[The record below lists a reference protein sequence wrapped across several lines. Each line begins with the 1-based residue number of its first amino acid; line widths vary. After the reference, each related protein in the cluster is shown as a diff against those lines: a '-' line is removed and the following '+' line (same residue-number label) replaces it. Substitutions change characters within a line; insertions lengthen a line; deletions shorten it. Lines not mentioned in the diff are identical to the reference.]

1 MNNPKNFY
9 LIGIC
14 GTAMASLAG
23 MLRESGYTVCGSDSD
38 VYPPMSDFLDRLGIP
53 VFKGYSAENFSKR
66 KPDLV
71 VIGNAL
77 SRGNVE
83 IEHVLDS
90 GLRYASMAE
99 TVKELFIR
107 GKNSIVVAGTH
118 GKTTTTAMLAW
129 ILDVA
134 GRKPSFLVGGIAE
147 NFGRSFQV
155 ADGPDF
161 VIEGDEYD
169 TAFFEKGPKFLH
181 YLPRIVLLKNI
192 EFDHAD
198 IYADLEAIKTAFRR
212 LINIVPQSGLIVA
225 GVDSPVVGELIPAAF
240 SRVATAGI
248 GLGEWQARNIR
259 TTPDGMAFDVT
270 RSDTQIGRFSIPMA
284 GTFNVQNALGA
295 IIVAGE
301 LRIET
306 ELIQRALASFKSVK
320 RRLELRGEANGVRV
334 YDDFAHHPTAV
345 LETLRAVRERFRD
358 QRIWAVFEP
367 RSQTSRRRIF
377 EQAFI
382 EAFDPADVTLIA
394 RVYGSAKMDPQVTL
408 SPDRVIEGIRQRGKD
423 AYTFGSTDEIVNF
436 LAPQV
441 RSGDHVVIMSN
452 GGFDNI
458 HNKLLERL
466 TEGGNENGAA
476 RLFHRV

>member
-1 MNNPKNFY
+1 MTDRQKIY

-23 MLRESGYTVCGSDSD
+23 MLREKGYAVSGSDSD
-38 VYPPMSDFLDRLGIP
+38 VYPPMSDFLARLEIP
-53 VFKGYSAENFSKR
+53 VFKGFNAENIQKT

-83 IEHVLDS
+83 IEYVLDS

-107 GKNSIVVAGTH
+107 GRQSIVVAGTH

-129 ILDVA
+129 ILEVA

-147 NFGRSFQV
+147 NFGSSFQLR
-155 ADGPDF
+155 DGPDF

-169 TAFFEKGPKFLH
+169 TAFFDKGPKFLH

-212 LINIVPQSGLIVA
+212 LINIVPRSGLIVA
-225 GVDSPVVGELIPAAF
+225 GIDSPVVTELIPAAF
-240 SRVATAGI
+240 SRVATAGL
-248 GLGEWQARNIR
+248 GTGEWQAVNIK
-259 TTPDGMAFDVT
+259 TTADGMDFEIL
-270 RSDTQIGRFSIPMA
+270 RSDSNTGSFAIPLP

-295 IIVAGE
+295 IIVARDLGIPDE
-301 LRIET
+301 VIR
-306 ELIQRALASFKSVK
+306 RALSTFKSVK
-320 RRLELRGEANGVRV
+320 RRLEIRGEVNGIVV

-345 LETLRAVRERFRD
+345 QETLRAVRERHPHARV
-358 QRIWAVFEP
+358 WAVFEP
-367 RSQTSRRRIF
+367 RSQTCRRKIF
-377 EQAFI
+377 EPDFI
-382 EAFDPADVTLIA
+382 QSFDPADVILIA
-394 RVYGSAKMDPQVTL
+394 RVYGASHLAPAETL
-408 SPDRVIEGIRQRGKD
+408 SPDRVAEGIRARGKR
-423 AYTFGSTDEIVNF
+423 AFTFASTAEIVSF
-436 LAPQV
+436 VASEARP
-441 RSGDHVVIMSN
+441 GDHVVIMSN

-458 HNKLLERL
+458 HIKLLERL
-466 TEGGNENGAA
+466 
-476 RLFHRV
+476 RR

>member
-1 MNNPKNFY
+1 MIY

-23 MLRESGYTVCGSDSD
+23 MLREKGYQVCGSDSD

-53 VFKGYSAENFSKR
+53 VFKGYNAENIAKSK
-66 KPDLV
+66 PELV

-83 IEHVLDS
+83 IEYVLDS
-90 GLRYASMAE
+90 CIRYASMAE

-118 GKTTTTAMLAW
+118 GKTTATAMLSW
-129 ILDVA
+129 LLDVA

-147 NFGRSFQV
+147 NFGKSFQV
-155 ADGPDF
+155 SDGPDF

-169 TAFFEKGPKFLH
+169 TAFFDKGPKFLH

-198 IYADLEAIKTAFRR
+198 IYADLESIKTAFRR
-212 LINIVPQSGLIVA
+212 LINIVPRSGLIIA
-225 GVDSPVVGELIPAAF
+225 GVDSPVVRELIPAAF

-248 GLGEWQARNIR
+248 GIGEWQASRVR
-259 TTPDGMAFDVT
+259 PDGDGMAFDVL
-270 RSDTQIGRFSIPMA
+270 RSESLVGSFTIPLP
-284 GTFNVQNALGA
+284 GVFNVQNALGV
-295 IIVAGE
+295 IVAANE
-301 LRIET
+301 LGIDKAT
-306 ELIQRALASFKSVK
+306 IQKGFSTFKSVK
-320 RRLELRGEANGVRV
+320 RRLEVRGEVNGVKV

-345 LETLRAVRERFRD
+345 KETLRAVRERNAGS
-358 QRIWAVFEP
+358 RIWAVFEP
-367 RSQTSRRRIF
+367 RSQTCRRRVF

-382 EAFDPADVTLIA
+382 ESFDPADATIIA
-394 RVYGSAKMDPQVTL
+394 QIFGASHLAPEETL
-408 SPDRVIEGIRQRGKD
+408 SPDRVAEGIRKRGRK
-423 AYTFGSTDEIVNF
+423 AMTFGSTEEIISF
-436 LAPQV
+436 LASEV
-441 RSGDHVVIMSN
+441 RPGDHVVIMSN

-458 HNKLLERL
+458 HNRLLEKLRR
-466 TEGGNENGAA
+466 EEA
-476 RLFHRV
+476 

>member
-1 MNNPKNFY
+1 MNNLQKIY

-23 MLRESGYTVCGSDSD
+23 MLREKGYAVSGSDTD
-38 VYPPMSDFLDRLGIP
+38 VYPPMSDFLDQLGIP
-53 VFKGYSAENFSKR
+53 VFKGFNAANLEKT

-129 ILDVA
+129 ILEVA

-155 ADGPDF
+155 SDGPDF
-161 VIEGDEYD
+161 IIEGDEYD
-169 TAFFEKGPKFLH
+169 TAFFDKGPKFLH

-198 IYADLEAIKTAFRR
+198 IYADLDAIRTAFRR
-212 LINIVPQSGLIVA
+212 LINIVPRSGLIVA
-225 GVDSPVVGELIPAAF
+225 GVDSPVVRELIPAAF

-248 GLGEWQARNIR
+248 DMGEWRATNIQ
-259 TTPDGMAFDVT
+259 PAAEGM
-270 RSDTQIGRFSIPMA
+270 
-284 GTFNVQNALGA
+284 
-295 IIVAGE
+295 
-301 LRIET
+301 
-306 ELIQRALASFKSVK
+306 SF
-320 RRLELRGEANGVRV
+320 
-334 YDDFAHHPTAV
+334 H
-345 LETLRAVRERFRD
+345 
-358 QRIWAVFEP
+358 
-367 RSQTSRRRIF
+367 
-377 EQAFI
+377 
-382 EAFDPADVTLIA
+382 
-394 RVYGSAKMDPQVTL
+394 
-408 SPDRVIEGIRQRGKD
+408 VI
-423 AYTFGSTDEIVNF
+423 S
-436 LAPQV
+436 L
-441 RSGDHVVIMSN
+441 
-452 GGFDNI
+452 
-458 HNKLLERL
+458 
-466 TEGGNENGAA
+466 
-476 RLFHRV
+476 

>member
-1 MNNPKNFY
+1 MTDRQKIY

-23 MLRESGYTVCGSDSD
+23 MLREKGYAVSGSDSD
-38 VYPPMSDFLDRLGIP
+38 VYPPMSDFLARLEIP
-53 VFKGYSAENFSKR
+53 VFKGFNAENIQKT

-83 IEHVLDS
+83 IEYVLDS

-107 GKNSIVVAGTH
+107 GKQSIVVAGTH

-129 ILDVA
+129 ILEVA

-147 NFGRSFQV
+147 NFGSSFQV
-155 ADGPDF
+155 RDGPDF

-169 TAFFEKGPKFLH
+169 TAFFDKGPKFLH

-212 LINIVPQSGLIVA
+212 LINIVPRSGLIVA
-225 GVDSPVVGELIPAAF
+225 GIDSPVVTELIPAAF
-240 SRVATAGI
+240 SRVATAGL
-248 GLGEWQARNIR
+248 GTGEWQAVNIK
-259 TTPDGMAFDVT
+259 TTADGMDFEIL
-270 RSDTQIGRFSIPMA
+270 RSDSNTGSFAIPLP

-295 IIVAGE
+295 IIVARDLGIPDE
-301 LRIET
+301 VIR
-306 ELIQRALASFKSVK
+306 RALSTFKSVK
-320 RRLELRGEANGVRV
+320 RRLEIRGEVNGIVV

-345 LETLRAVRERFRD
+345 QETLRAVRERHPHARV
-358 QRIWAVFEP
+358 WAVFEP
-367 RSQTSRRRIF
+367 RSQTCRRKIF
-377 EQAFI
+377 EPAFI
-382 EAFDPADVTLIA
+382 QSFDPADVILIA
-394 RVYGSAKMDPQVTL
+394 RVYGASHLAPAETL
-408 SPDRVIEGIRQRGKD
+408 SPDRVAEGIRARGKR
-423 AYTFGSTDEIVNF
+423 AFTFASTDEIVSF
-436 LAPQV
+436 VASEARP
-441 RSGDHVVIMSN
+441 GDHVVIMSN

-458 HNKLLERL
+458 HVKLLERL
-466 TEGGNENGAA
+466 
-476 RLFHRV
+476 RR

>member
-1 MNNPKNFY
+1 MNNPKNIY

-23 MLRESGYTVCGSDSD
+23 MLRESGYVVSGSDSD
-38 VYPPMSDFLDRLGIP
+38 VYPPMSDFLDQLGIQ
-53 VFKGYSAENFSKR
+53 VFKGYNAENLK
-66 KPDLV
+66 KAAPDLV
-71 VIGNAL
+71 VVGNAL
-77 SRGNVE
+77 SRGNAEVE
-83 IEHVLDS
+83 YVLDS

-99 TVKELFIR
+99 TVKEFFIR

-147 NFGRSFQV
+147 NFGRNFQV
-155 ADGPDF
+155 SGGPDF

-169 TAFFEKGPKFLH
+169 TAFFDKGPKFLH

-212 LINIVPQSGLIVA
+212 LINIVPRSGLIVA
-225 GVDSPVVGELIPAAF
+225 GVDSPVVRELIPAAF

-248 GLGEWQARNIR
+248 GVGEWQASNVAS
-259 TTPDGMAFDVT
+259 TADGMSFDVT
-270 RSDTQIGRFSIPMA
+270 QADSMIGSFTLPMA

-295 IIVAGE
+295 IIVAKE
-301 LRIET
+301 LGIENHV
-306 ELIQRALASFKSVK
+306 IQTALTTFKSVK
-320 RRLELRGEANGVRV
+320 RRLELRGDVNGVRV

-345 LETLRAVRERFRD
+345 LETLRAVRERFPK

-367 RSQTSRRRIF
+367 RSQTCRRRVF

-382 EAFDPADVTLIA
+382 DSFEPADSTLIA
-394 RVYGSAKMDPQVTL
+394 RVYGASKLDPEQTL
-408 SPDRVIEGIRQRGKD
+408 SPDRVAEGIRKRGK
-423 AYTFGSTDEIVNF
+423 AAEAFGATGDIVDY
-436 LAPQV
+436 LASRVQP
-441 RSGDHVVIMSN
+441 GDHVVIMSN

-458 HNKLLERL
+458 HNKLLDRL
-466 TEGGNENGAA
+466 RGGKA
-476 RLFHRV
+476 

>member
-1 MNNPKNFY
+1 
-9 LIGIC
+9 
-14 GTAMASLAG
+14 MASLAG
-23 MLRESGYTVCGSDSD
+23 MLREKGHPVCGSDSD
-38 VYPPMSDFLDRLGIP
+38 VYPPMSDFLDRLGIT
-53 VFKGYSAENFSKR
+53 VFKGYNAANLEKA

-83 IEHVLDS
+83 VEHVLDA
-90 GLRYASMAE
+90 GIRYASMAE
-99 TVKELFIR
+99 TVKEYFIR

-161 VIEGDEYD
+161 IIEGDEYD
-169 TAFFEKGPKFLH
+169 TAFFDKGPKFLH

-198 IYADLEAIKTAFRR
+198 IYADLDAIKTAFRR
-212 LINIVPQSGLIVA
+212 LINIVPKSGLIVA
-225 GVDSPVVGELIPAAF
+225 GVDSPVVRELIPQAF

-248 GLGEWQARNIR
+248 GLGEWQATNIQ
-259 TTPDGMAFDVT
+259 TTHDGMVFDVV
-270 RSDTQIGRFSIPMA
+270 RQESLIERFTIPIP

-295 IIVAGE
+295 IIVARE
-301 LRIET
+301 LGIPNDV
-306 ELIQRALASFKSVK
+306 IQRALSTFKSVK
-320 RRLELRGEANGVRV
+320 RRLEIRGEVNGVRV

-345 LETLRAVRERFRD
+345 SETLGAVRQRNPGA
-358 QRIWAVFEP
+358 RIWAVFEP
-367 RSQTSRRRIF
+367 RSQTCRRRVF
-377 EQAFI
+377 EPAFI
-382 EAFDPADVTLIA
+382 DAFKPADLTVIA
-394 RVYGSAKMDPQVTL
+394 TVFGASKLDPEQTL
-408 SPDRVIEGIRQRGKD
+408 SPARVAEGIRARGGN
-423 AYTFGSTDEIVNF
+423 ALTLGSTEDIVSH
-436 LAPQV
+436 LASGVQP
-441 RSGDHVVIMSN
+441 GDHVVIMSN

-458 HNKLLERL
+458 HNRLLERL
-466 TEGGNENGAA
+466 RGGK
-476 RLFHRV
+476 L

>member
-1 MNNPKNFY
+1 MTDRQKIY

-23 MLRESGYTVCGSDSD
+23 MLREKGYAVSGSDSD
-38 VYPPMSDFLDRLGIP
+38 VYPPMSDFLARLEIP
-53 VFKGYSAENFSKR
+53 VFKGFNAENIQKT

-83 IEHVLDS
+83 IEYVLDS

-107 GKNSIVVAGTH
+107 GKQSIVVAGTH

-129 ILDVA
+129 ILEVA

-147 NFGRSFQV
+147 NFGSSFQLR
-155 ADGPDF
+155 DGPDF

-169 TAFFEKGPKFLH
+169 TAFFDKGPKFLH
-181 YLPRIVLLKNI
+181 YLPRIALLKNI

-212 LINIVPQSGLIVA
+212 LINIVPRSGLIVA
-225 GVDSPVVGELIPAAF
+225 GIDSPVVTELIPAAF
-240 SRVATAGI
+240 SRVATAGL
-248 GLGEWQARNIR
+248 GTGEWQAVNIK
-259 TTPDGMAFDVT
+259 TTADGMDFEIL
-270 RSDTQIGRFSIPMA
+270 RSGSNTGSFAIPLP

-295 IIVAGE
+295 IIVARDLGIPDE
-301 LRIET
+301 VIRH
-306 ELIQRALASFKSVK
+306 ALSTFKSVK
-320 RRLELRGEANGVRV
+320 RRLEIRGEVNGIVV

-345 LETLRAVRERFRD
+345 QETLRAVRERHPHARV
-358 QRIWAVFEP
+358 WAVFEP
-367 RSQTSRRRIF
+367 RSQTCRRKIF
-377 EQAFI
+377 EPAFI
-382 EAFDPADVTLIA
+382 QSFDPADVILIA
-394 RVYGSAKMDPQVTL
+394 RVYGASHLAPAETL
-408 SPDRVIEGIRQRGKD
+408 SPDRVAEGIRARGKR
-423 AYTFGSTDEIVNF
+423 AFTFASTEEIVSF
-436 LAPQV
+436 VASEALP
-441 RSGDHVVIMSN
+441 GDQVVIMSN

-458 HNKLLERL
+458 HVKLLERL
-466 TEGGNENGAA
+466 
-476 RLFHRV
+476 RR

>member
-1 MNNPKNFY
+1 MNDSRKIY

-23 MLRESGYTVCGSDSD
+23 MLREKGYTVIGSDSD
-38 VYPPMSDFLDRLGIP
+38 VYPPMSDFLDHLGIP
-53 VFKGYSAENFSKR
+53 VFKGFNAENIEKS

-77 SRGNVE
+77 SRGNAE
-83 IEHVLDS
+83 IEYVLDS

-107 GKNSIVVAGTH
+107 GKTSLVVAGTH

-129 ILDVA
+129 LLDSA

-155 ADGPDF
+155 SDGPEF

-169 TAFFEKGPKFLH
+169 TAFFDKGPKFLH
-181 YLPRIVLLKNI
+181 YLPKIVLLKNI

-198 IYADLEAIKTAFRR
+198 IYADLEALKTSFRR
-212 LINIVPQSGLIVA
+212 LINIVPRSGLIVA
-225 GVDSPVVGELIPAAF
+225 GIDSPVVKELIPAAF

-248 GLGEWQARNIR
+248 AMGEWQATKIE
-259 TTPDGMAFDVT
+259 TKPDGMAFDVV
-270 RSDTQIGRFSIPMA
+270 RSESHVGHFTIPLP
-284 GTFNVQNALGA
+284 GVFNVQNALGVV
-295 IIVAGE
+295 IVGKE
-301 LRIET
+301 LGISNDV
-306 ELIQRALASFKSVK
+306 IQKAFSTFKSVK
-320 RRLELRGEANGVRV
+320 RRLEVRGEVNGVTV

-345 LETLRAVRERFRD
+345 HETLRAVRERHPD
-358 QRIWAVFEP
+358 SRIWAVFEP
-367 RSQTSRRRIF
+367 RSQTCRRRIF

-382 EAFDPADVTLIA
+382 ESFDPADATVIA
-394 RVYGSAKMDPQVTL
+394 RVYGASHLAPEETL
-408 SPDRVIEGIRQRGKD
+408 SPDRVVEGIRARGKR
-423 AYTFGSTDEIVNF
+423 AFTFGSTDEIVSF
-436 LAPQV
+436 LAAEARP
-441 RSGDHVVIMSN
+441 GDHVVIMSN

-458 HNKLLERL
+458 HNKLLDRL
-466 TEGGNENGAA
+466 RPEN
-476 RLFHRV
+476 R